1 MKLVSFPT
9 SPFARKVRIAAIEVG
24 VADRLEIVD
33 ANPLADDGVVAGHN
47 PLGKIPALV
56 LDDRTLIDSP
66 LICAYL
72 DSLHDGPK
80 LHPEG
85 DWRTLQL
92 QALGDGMMDAT
103 VLRRLELARPE
114 SLRSAHWIARYEA
127 AVHRTLSELA
137 IHVSALRDTVTI
149 GSISVGCAL
158 WYLDRRYAEFN
169 WRDRERDLAAWF
181 EIWSARPAV
190 VATAPPPGHPG
201 ATEALRSRGDT
212 PR

>member
-24 VADRLEIVD
+24 LADHLEIVD
-33 ANPLADDGVVAGHN
+33 ANPLADDGVVAGYN

-56 LDDRTLIDSP
+56 LDDCTLVDSP

-103 VLRRLELARPE
+103 VLRRLETLRPE

-127 AVHRTLSELA
+127 AVQRTLSDLA
-137 IHVSALRDTVTI
+137 IHASALRDTVTI

-158 WYLDRRYAEFN
+158 WYLDRRYAELK
-169 WRDRERDLAAWF
+169 WRDREPDLAEWF
-181 EIWSARPAV
+181 EVWSARPA
-190 VATAPPPGHPG
+190 ATATTPPPDHPS
-201 ATEALRSRGDT
+201 ATEALRNGGDT
-212 PR
+212 AR